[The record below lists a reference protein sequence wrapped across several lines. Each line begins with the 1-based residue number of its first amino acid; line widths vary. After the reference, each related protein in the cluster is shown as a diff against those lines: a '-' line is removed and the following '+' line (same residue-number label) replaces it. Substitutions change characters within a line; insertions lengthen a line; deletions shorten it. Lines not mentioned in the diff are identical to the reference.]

1 MVQRA
6 ARFYLVEV
14 LVEAVHEEEQQL
26 LRVLLVVAGK
36 LLVDLANSDLEV
48 PRADELVQVGPQ
60 RLHDHAKL
68 LGHLPLVA
76 EDVGPV

>member
-1 MVQRA
+1 MGRTA
-6 ARFYLVEV
+6 ESFYLVEV

-26 LRVLLVVAGK
+26 LRVLLVVARK
-36 LLVDLANSDLEV
+36 LLIDFANGDLEV
-48 PRADELVQVGPQ
+48 PRADELVQAGPQ

-68 LGHLPLVA
+68 LRHLPFVA

>member
-1 MVQRA
+1 MA
-6 ARFYLVEV
+6 TAERFYLVEV

-36 LLVDLANSDLEV
+36 LLVDLADGDLEV
-48 PRADELVQVGPQ
+48 PRADELVQSGPQ

-68 LGHLPLVA
+68 LRHLPFVA
-76 EDVGPV
+76 QDVGPA